1 VAFAVGDIVCCIS
14 QRLRIKYSNLQL
26 LHKSNSRI
34 LKARLLR
41 KLEWQLK
48 LPLRIF
54 AFRIKKDSSVSNL
67 KHLLSLYQQSEQ
79 VKKITTALD
88 TKTRC
93 IAAGL
98 SGSQLSFVLAA
109 QHLQSQKPILLIAK
123 DKDEAA
129 YFHDD
134 LATLTQQEQVFFFP
148 DSFKRPA
155 YFDDLNKTAI
165 LQRSETVNKIT
176 EKTNLIPLMVTY
188 PEALFEKVVSP
199 EVLNDARILIK
210 VGEKLDIDFVM
221 EVLIEYGFE
230 RSDFVFEPG
239 QFSLRGGI
247 VDLYSYGN
255 DLPYRIELFDDEV
268 ESIRIF
274 EPNTQL
280 SKRNVQEL
288 RIVPNLNSRFRHDQ
302 KVSLFKVIPHDT
314 IIWVSNYQELTTRL
328 QMCFERAET
337 FAAKLSGLDSEEL
350 REVFRDRAFL
360 YPNDVVTEVEQHP
373 LFFLEDQELP
383 TELDVKKQT
392 VKWNSKQHPSFNKN
406 FELLG
411 RTLFDNTQS
420 EINTYICS
428 ENTKQFDRL
437 EAIFKDLK
445 LQVQFL
451 PIEAG
456 LKEGFVDPELRAAV
470 YTDHQIFA
478 RYHQYKVRQ
487 GFAKD
492 DSLSI
497 RLIREL
503 QPGDF
508 VTHIDHGIGKFSG
521 LEKIEIGGQ
530 KHEAVRL
537 MYKNNDLLYV
547 SIHSLH
553 KLAKYSSKDGAEP
566 QLSKL
571 GSDSW
576 KQLKARTKRKI
587 KDIAEELIKLYAMRR
602 TAKGHSFPPDSYLQ
616 TELEASFLYED
627 TPDQEKATIDVKAD
641 MEREY
646 PMDRLICGDV
656 GFGKTEIAVRAA
668 FKAVCDG
675 KQVAL
680 LVPTTILALQHWK
693 TFSER
698 LADFPVTVDYLN
710 RFRTTKERKEIMQ
723 RATAGKIDI
732 LIGTH
737 ALLNK
742 DLKFKDLGLLV
753 VDEEQK
759 FGVASK
765 EKLRSMAIGVDTLT
779 LTATPIPRTLQFSL
793 MAARDMSVIRTPPP
807 NRQPIHTEIRVSE
820 DRLITDAIVHEVSR
834 GGQVF
839 FVHNRVNDLLKVAE
853 NLRALCPGVDIGVGH
868 GQLPAE
874 ELEKVLIDFI
884 DRKFDVLVC
893 TNIIETGLDI
903 PNANTILI
911 NRADMFGLSDLH
923 QLRGR
928 VGRSNVKA
936 YCYLLAPP
944 MSLLPTDTRK
954 RLRTIEEFSE
964 LGGGINVAMRDLD
977 IRGAGNL
984 LGGEQSGF
992 IADIGFETYQ
1002 KILDE
1007 AIQELKESQFKDVF
1021 KDELAGRGS
1030 YVRDVTIETDIEML
1044 IPDQYVTNTQE
1055 RLALYTELNAVKDEK
1070 GVEAFQARLKDRFG
1084 KIPKEVQA
1092 LFEALRL
1099 QWICRQLG
1107 FDRLILKGRKLRCYF
1122 VGDPQSSFYETAHFQ
1137 SMVAFVTKHGRIM
1150 GVSFKQTNKDFILVQ
1165 DEVSS
1170 IAQAKKT
1177 LEKLLAKEG

>member
-1 VAFAVGDIVCCIS
+1 MLS
-14 QRLRIKYSNLQL
+14 RQPKLRL
-26 LHKSNSRI
+26 
-34 LKARLLR
+34 
-41 KLEWQLK
+41 
-48 LPLRIF
+48 
-54 AFRIKKDSSVSNL
+54 
-67 KHLLSLYQQSEQ
+67 
-79 VKKITTALD
+79 
-88 TKTRC
+88 
-93 IAAGL
+93 IASGL
-98 SGSQLSFVLAA
+98 MGSQLSFALAG
-109 QHLQSQKPILLIAK
+109 QYQRTKRPILLIAK

-134 LATLTQQEQVFFFP
+134 LATLTAAEQVFFFP

-155 YFDDLNKTAI
+155 YFDDLNKTQI

-176 EKTNLIPLMVTY
+176 STEGLVPIVISY

-199 EVLNDARILIK
+199 AVLAEARIQVK
-210 VGEKLDIDFVM
+210 VGEKLDIDFMM
-221 EVLIEYGFE
+221 ELLVEYGFE

-247 VDLYSYGN
+247 VDLFSYGN
-255 DLPYRIELFDDEV
+255 DQPYRIELFDDEV

-274 EPNTQL
+274 EPSTQL
-280 SKRNVQEL
+280 SQRKVSEV
-288 RIVPNLNSRFRHDQ
+288 RIVPNLNSRFRQDQ
-302 KVSLFKVIPHDT
+302 KVSLFKVLSPDT
-314 IIWVSNYQELTTRL
+314 VIWCSNYQEMTTRL
-328 QMCFERAET
+328 QMCFERAEA
-337 FAAKLSGLDSEEL
+337 FASKLSGLDAEDL
-350 REVFRDRAFL
+350 REIFKDRAFL
-360 YPNDVVTEVEQHP
+360 YPTDVVGEVEQHP
-373 LFFLEDQELP
+373 LVFLDDQELP
-383 TELDVKKQT
+383 TELHAKQHI
-392 VKWNSKQHPSFNKN
+392 KWQSKQHPSFNKN

-411 RTLFDNTQS
+411 RTIFDNNHS
-420 EINTYICS
+420 EVATYICS
-428 ENTKQFDRL
+428 ENAKQFDRL

-445 LQVQFL
+445 LHVQFY

-456 LKEGFVDPELRAAV
+456 LKEGFVDNDLHVAV

-497 RLIREL
+497 RLLREL
-503 QPGDF
+503 QPGDY

-521 LEKIEIGGQ
+521 LEKIDIAGQ

-553 KLAKYSSKDGAEP
+553 KLAKYIGKDGAEP

-576 KQLKARTKRKI
+576 KQMKARTKRKI
-587 KDIAEELIKLYAMRR
+587 KDIAEELIKLYAKRR
-602 TAKGHSFPPDSYLQ
+602 AAKGHAFPPDSYLQ
-616 TELEASFLYED
+616 TELEASFIYED
-627 TPDQEKATIDVKAD
+627 TPDQEKSTQDVKSD
-641 MEREY
+641 MEKPH

-656 GFGKTEIAVRAA
+656 GFGKTEIAIRAA
-668 FKAVCDG
+668 FKAVTDG
-675 KQVAL
+675 KQAAV

-698 LADFPVTVDYLN
+698 LSDFPVTVDYLN
-710 RFRTTKERKEIMQ
+710 RFRTAKERKEVMEK
-723 RATAGKIDI
+723 TAEGQIDI

-759 FGVASK
+759 FGVAAK
-765 EKLRSMAIGVDTLT
+765 EKLRGMAVGVDTLT

-793 MAARDMSVIRTPPP
+793 MAARDLSVIRTPPP

-820 DRLITDAIVHEVSR
+820 DKLIQDAIMHEVNR

-839 FVHNRVNDLLKVAE
+839 FVHNRVNDLVKVAE
-853 NLRALCPGVDIGVGH
+853 NLKALCPTVDFGIAH
-868 GQLPAE
+868 GQMPSE
-874 ELEKVLIDFI
+874 DLEKVLIDFI
-884 DRKFDVLVC
+884 DRKFDALVC

-903 PNANTILI
+903 PNANTMLI
-911 NRADMFGLSDLH
+911 NRADNFGLSDLH

-944 MSLLPTDTRK
+944 LSLLPPDTKK

-1007 AIQELKESQFKDVF
+1007 AIQELKETQFKEEF
-1021 KDELAGRGS
+1021 KEELAGRGT

-1044 IPDQYVTNTQE
+1044 IPDAYVSNTQE
-1055 RLALYTELNAVKDEK
+1055 RLALYTELNTVKDEK
-1070 GVEAFQARLKDRFG
+1070 GIEAFSSRLADRFG
-1084 KIPKEVQA
+1084 KIPREVNS

-1099 QWICRQLG
+1099 QWLCKQIG

-1122 VGDPQSSFYETAHFQ
+1122 VGDPQSSFYETEHFQ
-1137 SMVAFVTKHGRIM
+1137 HMLAFVEKHGRVM
-1150 GVSFKQTNKDFILVQ
+1150 GISFKQTPRDFILVQ

-1177 LEKLLAKEG
+1177 LERLVAKV

>member
-1 VAFAVGDIVCCIS
+1 M
-14 QRLRIKYSNLQL
+14 
-26 LHKSNSRI
+26 
-34 LKARLLR
+34 
-41 KLEWQLK
+41 
-48 LPLRIF
+48 
-54 AFRIKKDSSVSNL
+54 SNL
-67 KHLLSLYQQSEQ
+67 KHLFSLYQQSEQ
-79 VKKITTALD
+79 VKTLNKHCAVAQARVLASDLI
-88 TKTRC
+88 
-93 IAAGL
+93 
-98 SGSQLSFVLAA
+98 GSQLSFVLAA
-109 QHLQSQKPILLIAK
+109 HYAQMQKPILFIAK

-129 YFHDD
+129 YLHDD
-134 LATLTQQEQVFFFP
+134 LETLSQKEQVFFFP

-155 YFDDLNKTAI
+155 YFDDLNKTQI

-176 EKTNLIPLMVTY
+176 STEGLIPIVVTY

-199 EVLNDARILIK
+199 EVLDQARIQIK
-210 VGEKLDIDFVM
+210 VGEKTDMDFVM
-221 EVLIEYGFE
+221 EMLIEYGFE

-247 VDLYSYGN
+247 VDLFSYGN

-274 EPNTQL
+274 EPSTQL
-280 SKRNVQEL
+280 SQRNVSEI
-288 RIVPNLNSRFRHDQ
+288 RIVPNLNSRFRQDQ
-302 KVSLFKVIPHDT
+302 KVSLFKVLPTDT
-314 IIWVSNYQELTTRL
+314 IIWISNFETLTTRL

-337 FAAKLSGLDSEEL
+337 FASKLTGLDSEEL
-350 REVFRDRAFL
+350 REIFRDRAFL
-360 YPNDVVTEVEQHP
+360 YPADVVDEVKEHNLAFLDEQ
-373 LFFLEDQELP
+373 DLP
-383 TELDVKKQT
+383 EAITKNLAKI
-392 VKWNSKQHPSFNKN
+392 KWHSKQHPSFNKN

-411 RTLFDNTQS
+411 RTIFDNNHS
-420 EINTYICS
+420 EIATYICS
-428 ENTKQFDRL
+428 ENPKQFDRL

-445 LQVQFL
+445 LEVQFF
-451 PIEAG
+451 PIQAG
-456 LKEGFVDPELRAAV
+456 MKEGFVDPDLHVAV
-470 YTDHQIFA
+470 YTDHQIFQ
-478 RYHQYKVRQ
+478 RYHQYKIRQ
-487 GFAKD
+487 GFGKD

-497 RLIREL
+497 RILREL
-503 QPGDF
+503 QPGDY

-521 LEKIEIGGQ
+521 LEKIDIAGQ

-537 MYKNNDLLYV
+537 IYKNNDLLYV

-553 KLAKYSSKDGAEP
+553 KLAKYVGKDGNEP

-602 TAKGHSFPPDSYLQ
+602 TAKGHAFPPDSYLQ
-616 TELEASFLYED
+616 TELEASFIYED

-656 GFGKTEIAVRAA
+656 GFGKTEIAIRAA

-675 KQVAL
+675 KQAAV

-693 TFSER
+693 TFNER
-698 LADFPVTVDYLN
+698 LSDFPVTIDYLN
-710 RFRTTKERKEIMQ
+710 RFRSTKERKEIMQ
-723 RATAGKIDI
+723 RATEGKIDI

-742 DLKFKDLGLLV
+742 DLKFKDLGLLI

-765 EKLRSMAIGVDTLT
+765 EKLRSMAVGVDTLT

-793 MAARDMSVIRTPPP
+793 MAARDLSVIRTPPP

-820 DRLITDAIVHEVSR
+820 DKLIQDAIMHEVNR

-839 FVHNRVNDLLKVAE
+839 FVHNRVNDLAKVAE
-853 NLRALCPGVDIGVGH
+853 NLKALCPSVDFGIGH
-868 GQLPAE
+868 GQLE
-874 ELEKVLIDFI
+874 SDELERVLIDFI

-903 PNANTILI
+903 ANANTILI

-964 LGGGINVAMRDLD
+964 LGGGLNVAMRDLD

-1007 AIQELKESQFKDVF
+1007 AIQELKETQFKDVF
-1021 KDELAGRGS
+1021 KDELANRGT

-1044 IPDQYVTNTQE
+1044 IPDSYVSNIQE
-1055 RLALYTELNAVKDEK
+1055 RLALYTELNTVKDEA
-1070 GVEAFQARLKDRFG
+1070 GIEAYRKRIEDRFG
-1084 KIPKEVQA
+1084 RLPKEVTA

-1099 QWICRQLG
+1099 QWICRQIG

-1137 SMVAFVTKHGRIM
+1137 QLMAFVTKHGRPM
-1150 GVSFKQTNKDFILVQ
+1150 GISFKQTNRDFILVQ

-1177 LEKLLAKEG
+1177 LEKLVAQNG